1 MIDLEVWEKIV
12 DAPLP
17 EVDALF
23 KRKEL
28 TFADFHDDPISWH
41 MQAVVWG
48 VLRALHEG
56 FHDYEFEQQEPGES
70 EYRRWGTLAVRTFSL
85 GILRA
90 IREHAD
96 EMTPLLEARKSRDQK
111 LQDQIAERIRAE
123 LVCCDIA
130 QQLDACFDGAPE
142 MYDAEW
148 MEQAQARRRA
158 IRRSPGY
165 HAICEYGE
173 LAAQIAQGN

>member
-1 MIDLEVWEKIV
+1 MIDLEVWKKIV

-41 MQAVVWG
+41 MQAMIWG
-48 VLRALHEG
+48 VLRTLHEG
-56 FHDYEFEQQEPGES
+56 FHDYEFEQANPSGT
-70 EYRRWGTLAVRTFSL
+70 EYHRWGTLAVRTFSL

-96 EMTPLLEARKSRDQK
+96 EMTPLVAARKFRDQMGYQALELLADLVDEDPCWFDHHGGCQAHGFLSLEPGEICPHEEAK
-111 LQDQIAERIRAE
+111 NLLAKMEEASGTSEQD
-123 LVCCDIA
+123 
-130 QQLDACFDGAPE
+130 
-142 MYDAEW
+142 
-148 MEQAQARRRA
+148 
-158 IRRSPGY
+158 S
-165 HAICEYGE
+165 
-173 LAAQIAQGN
+173 